1 MKTDIENFLKSGAY
15 LPKPLRDFH
24 DSKEVFKTMHSIVAV
39 EKNEYAKDVSWVAGQ
54 CYVIDIFLW
63 FMARRGWTLQ
73 RSRVDADFR
82 DLGADIK
89 ARRDQETEAF
99 RQMLAERSA
108 NEKVS
113 HTAGRTTENL

>member
-24 DSKEVFKTMHSIVAV
+24 DAKEVFKTMHATISPDNESIKPV
-39 EKNEYAKDVSWVAGQ
+39 NWVHGQ

-82 DLGADIK
+82 DLGADIET
-89 ARRDQETEAF
+89 RRQQDAAAF
-99 RQMLAERSA
+99 RQMLQSRSLANGAGQPRPAER
-108 NEKVS
+108 
-113 HTAGRTTENL
+113 T